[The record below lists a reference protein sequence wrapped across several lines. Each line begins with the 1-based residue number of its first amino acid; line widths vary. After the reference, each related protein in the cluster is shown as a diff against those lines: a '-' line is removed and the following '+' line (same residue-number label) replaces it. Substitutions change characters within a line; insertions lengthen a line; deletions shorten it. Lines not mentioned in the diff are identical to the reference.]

1 MEDGAKI
8 WSVASIAFIA
18 SIWLILW
25 KQSLNHTLSRVEDTF
40 NSFPGGSIAA
50 SSSNIPGPLKVVLRI
65 LILDA
70 TDVGPDRVFVP
81 FGLGSLI
88 FTPLSVMFGLVIVY
102 IIAKVILLVVDMEIM
117 ENAFPNAKIEIDPL
131 NLLLTAWAASSWQT
145 IVHILAV
152 CLVTSIVLWFAVSF
166 YLRNKLL
173 DKSFTRS
180 MVLTIYMLQPAAA
193 FAIILTQIL
202 DIILV

>member
-25 KQSLNHTLSRVEDTF
+25 KQSLNQTLSRVEDTF
-40 NSFPGGSIAA
+40 TSFPGGSNTV
-50 SSSNIPGPLKVVLRI
+50 SSSIPGPLKVVLRI

-88 FTPLSVMFGLVIVY
+88 FTPLAVMFGLVIVY
-102 IIAKVILLVVDMEIM
+102 IITKVILLVVDMEIM